1 MSCDS
6 RWLSLMHTDML
17 KCVRGIIP
25 ARWSWWS
32 FEFFTRIFQSKSVLL
47 DLLRFLFEVYN
58 KVYYWD
64 VFRWLLWSK
73 WEIFGCKIGQLK
85 RLYLNC
91 FPRHSLIFPV
101 LRCQPFTL
109 YYLGHFHHINVTPSG
124 AHSSPDCLSFLH
136 VTWIAAVVPTSVS
149 FFLLLSEYSTSLFP
163 VTFDSVVVRATPVW
177 LSLYDEFSH
186 FGGSSDYFILV

>member
-1 MSCDS
+1 MAITHAYRYVEMCMGHNSS
-6 RWLSLMHTDML
+6 QVEL
-17 KCVRGIIP
+17 V
-25 ARWSWWS
+25 
-32 FEFFTRIFQSKSVLL
+32 EFWVLHKNFSIKISVAW
-47 DLLRFLFEVYN
+47 LRFLFEVYN
-58 KVYYWD
+58 EVYYRD

-73 WEIFGCKIGQLK
+73 WEIFGCKIGQFK

-136 VTWIAAVVPTSVS
+136 VTWIAAVLPTSVS